1 MKQKKFLN
9 KDLDKITIDKIKS
22 LNISEEYVN
31 NIQNIQI
38 EEINTYTL
46 ESTKN
51 IIKQIKKNI
60 IDNEIKS
67 MSYQIKELSSK
78 LELLK
83 KTNGNTK
90 EVDEKIMNLSLEILK
105 KEKIKK
111 DL

>member
-1 MKQKKFLN
+1 MNNSFYL
-9 KDLDKITIDKIKS
+9 KIKS

>member
-1 MKQKKFLN
+1 
-9 KDLDKITIDKIKS
+9 
-22 LNISEEYVN
+22 
-31 NIQNIQI
+31 
-38 EEINTYTL
+38 
-46 ESTKN
+46 
-51 IIKQIKKNI
+51 
-60 IDNEIKS
+60 